1 MIGAVIIQSISKDDI
16 RVRVTVQT
24 AIRHGSPNNLAV
36 DAIHLVDYIRKNM
49 NQYAVNVSKISHANG
64 VAMMHL
70 SMALTQSMDE
80 SARFV
85 GKAIL
90 RKRKHAKS
98 AVRIKQE
105 YLAILNFLTTMRFA
119 YPAIREKQEQPVLPV
134 GALEK

>member
-24 AIRHGSPNNLAV
+24 AIRHGSLNNLAV
-36 DAIHLVDYIRKNM
+36 DAIHLAGYIRKNM
-49 NQYAVNVSKISHANG
+49 SQYAVNVSKISHANG

-70 SMALTQSMDE
+70 SMVLTQSTDE
-80 SARFV
+80 SAKFV

-105 YLAILNFLTTMRFA
+105 YLAILSFLTTMRFVNL
-119 YPAIREKQEQPVLPV
+119 AIREKQAQPALPV
-134 GALEK
+134 GVLEK

>member
-16 RVRVTVQT
+16 RARGTVQT

-70 SMALTQSMDE
+70 SMVLTQSTDE
-80 SARFV
+80 SAKFV

-98 AVRIKQE
+98 AVRIKQG
-105 YLAILNFLTTMRFA
+105 YLAIPSFLTTMRFA